1 MTHTDPLTALRAE
14 ITAGW
19 TVDITDHDY
28 LGDSREGARVDQV
41 TDDGLII
48 RPRHPWSS
56 QGRSFPFTSFTWD
69 GDREADGH
77 TVRLYHTPPPHTGK
91 SRRLIKTYRFRPPTP

>member
-1 MTHTDPLTALRAE
+1 MTDALAALRAE

-19 TVDITDHDY
+19 TVDIIDHDY
-28 LGDSREGARVDQV
+28 LADSREDARVERV

-48 RPRHPWSS
+48 RPRRPWSS

-69 GDREADGH
+69 KDGEADGH
-77 TVRLYHTPPPHTGK
+77 TVHLYHTPPPHTGK
-91 SRRLIKTYRFRPPTP
+91 SRRLIKTYRFRPPTH